1 MEVPKRREPDRE
13 VKGRDGYLTWALGLS
28 VLALGAALVP
38 AGGPLFF
45 ALAVL
50 FALGATVTLAKGLD
64 GFLARQGNILP
75 PDGERR
81 RHALSAPVS
90 KEREF
95 LSVLRDQG
103 TTTPVEAAIETSLTV
118 KEADEILSELAGGG
132 HLMVESKSG
141 ALYYSLPGH
150 KSPSLEL

>member
-1 MEVPKRREPDRE
+1 LDDPKRREPDRE
-13 VKGRDGYLTWALGLS
+13 VKGWDKYLTWALGLS
-28 VLALGAALVP
+28 ILALGAALVP

-45 ALAVL
+45 ALGVL
-50 FALGATVTLAKGLD
+50 FAIGATVSLAKGLD
-64 GFLARQGNILP
+64 SFLMRRGVILP
-75 PDGERR
+75 PNGEGR
-81 RHALSAPVS
+81 RHTLSPPVS
-90 KEREF
+90 KEREI

-141 ALYYSLPGH
+141 VLYYSLPGQ
-150 KSPSLEL
+150 KSRSLER